1 MGLGLGFVA
10 AVLVLKMGLG
20 LGFVVAVL
28 VLKVFMG
35 LGFVAAGAAKEL
47 VVVVGHIGI
56 FMGAAKG
63 GGGGFVAAGGEG
75 LGYCRGCGWV
85 LGDLVAA
92 MGAVGVGGIGY
103 CHGCGWDTNHHK
115 ELCISSLKSD
125 PASQQADLEG
135 LAIIAIKLAYEN
147 ATAIADNILVLSNSN
162 TDTEPSEEQGLD
174 QCMDNYLDAVDQLEN
189 AIYAFSKNAYK
200 DVHTWVKAAVA
211 DADSCEAAF
220 EGRKSEITHKNKIF
234 RQFVNNTLAIL
245 KVLTEK

>member
-1 MGLGLGFVA
+1 MKPITTFFFLSTLCLSFVPHQIVA
-10 AVLVLKMGLG
+10 ANQPHSTNLIEH
-20 LGFVVAVL
+20 A
-28 VLKVFMG
+28 
-35 LGFVAAGAAKEL
+35 
-47 VVVVGHIGI
+47 
-56 FMGAAKG
+56 
-63 GGGGFVAAGGEG
+63 
-75 LGYCRGCGWV
+75 CQ
-85 LGDLVAA
+85 
-92 MGAVGVGGIGY
+92 
-103 CHGCGWDTNHHK
+103 DTNHHK

-147 ATAIADNILVLSNSN
+147 ATAIADNILVLSNNN

-220 EGRKSEITHKNKIF
+220 EGRKSEITRKNKIF
-234 RQFVNNTLAIL
+234 RQLVNNTLAIL